1 MSKDFKEF
9 KEKVLHPKDDLFTIL
24 FINFFTIRLA
34 YLIKK
39 FNIPITPNQ
48 ISYSRLFLFTPIIML
63 FLFLAPLFEN
73 PLFYL
78 LAIIACYFWIMTDWL
93 DGQLAR
99 GTNQT
104 SEKGAFID
112 AIADRV
118 STIIFL
124 VVIFSIGLWYKNAL
138 IIFGSII
145 LFVLKIFHTMVITKL
160 FYFGLEKGL
169 DNQKVFDGHDAFK
182 IVGVNLLKTT
192 LKKINK
198 ILKIRSWGADFGG
211 SDRFFLT
218 VMLPLVL
225 VYLQLNFLAILLAY
239 FFILI
244 WAVFFIIRIKN
255 LINGI
260 EYSKGGNK

>member
-1 MSKDFKEF
+1 MNKEFTKF
-9 KEKVLHPKDDLFTIL
+9 KEKVLHKQDDLFTIL

-34 YLIKK
+34 YMIKK
-39 FNIPITPNQ
+39 YNIPITPNQ
-48 ISYSRLFLFTPIIML
+48 ISYSRLFLFTPLIIL
-63 FLFLAPLFEN
+63 FLFLAPLFQN

-78 LAIIACYFWIMTDWL
+78 LAIISSYLWIMTDWL

-104 SEKGAFID
+104 SDKGEFLD

-145 LFVLKIFHTMVITKL
+145 LFVLKTFHMMVITKL
-160 FYFGLEKGL
+160 FYFGMEEGK

-182 IVGVNLLKTT
+182 AVGVNFLKTT
-192 LKKINK
+192 LKRINK
-198 ILKIRSWGADFGG
+198 VLKIKKWGADFGG
-211 SDRFFLT
+211 SDRFFMT
-218 VMLPLVL
+218 VMLPLIL
-225 VYLQLNFLAILLAY
+225 VYLSLNTLAISLAL
-239 FFILI
+239 FFIVI

-255 LINGI
+255 LMRDI
-260 EYSKGGNK
+260 